1 VGRSL
6 LGRFATWV
14 TASGGQ
20 TARGAGTADAAEEP
34 VAAPPVAPMQQAPA
48 VADAPEPPKKRGFW
62 GRLFGRGER
71 DEKKNE
77 QKDPP
82 PRRQ

>member
-1 VGRSL
+1 
-6 LGRFATWV
+6 
-14 TASGGQ
+14 
-20 TARGAGTADAAEEP
+20 
-34 VAAPPVAPMQQAPA
+34 MQQAPA